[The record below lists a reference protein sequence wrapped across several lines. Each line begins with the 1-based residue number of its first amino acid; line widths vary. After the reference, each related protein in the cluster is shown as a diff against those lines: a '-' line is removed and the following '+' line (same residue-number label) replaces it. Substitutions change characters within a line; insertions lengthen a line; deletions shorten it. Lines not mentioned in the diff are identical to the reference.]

1 MLSVLVLA
9 AAGMASGG
17 GGERGLLGMMRNMTD
32 PACLQRRVPCSSLAS
47 IEAGGAILPSPGD
60 VPGLGFIQAL
70 QVAYSGGG
78 GGGMRRAGSIS
89 YSIATDPNA
98 TGSANTV
105 LAAVDAVDGSLAWA
119 TPLPF
124 VRVSS
129 LAEGMFLHADPLTG
143 ELLVVGEMDTPP
155 ASLPGAIAG
164 DHIVFRFN
172 PATRTMAAVGF
183 FGGEDGIASVGAY
196 DATTGILWAQ
206 CVYGNGRTYSLLG
219 MDTRSGRVAHNVTD
233 PYMAGGMACSTTG
246 RCFLIGITREGVPAG
261 ASFERVL
268 VELTCRGGRCALST
282 EPLLRLPGVCIMLGG
297 LMAIDTEA
305 QTIYGVLQN
314 NSATSPC
321 GGMAIGG
328 NGRGGVGAAAADLVW
343 RRGGPTDDAAA
354 AAAAAAAADAGF
366 KLLAVDFSSKVPVVV
381 GEPVLCASVPLCPVS
396 IAVAM

>member
-78 GGGMRRAGSIS
+78 RGGMRSAGGIS

-105 LAAVDAVDGSLAWA
+105 LAAIDAVDGSLVWA
-119 TPLPF
+119 IPLPF
-124 VRVSS
+124 VHVSL

-155 ASLPGAIAG
+155 ASLPGAVAG

-183 FGGEDGIASVGAY
+183 FGGDDGIASVGAY
-196 DATTGILWAQ
+196 DAATGILWAQ

-219 MDTRSGRVAHNVTD
+219 MDTHSGGRVAHNVTD
-233 PYMAGGMACSTTG
+233 PYLAGGMACSATG
-246 RCFLIGITREGVPAG
+246 RCFLIGITREGVRAG
-261 ASFERVL
+261 TFERVL
-268 VELTCRGGRCALST
+268 VELTCRGGRCTLSA

-297 LMAIDTEA
+297 LMAVDTQA

-321 GGMAIGG
+321 GGGVAVGG
-328 NGRGGVGAAAADLVW
+328 NGRGGVGGVAADLVW

-354 AAAAAAAADAGF
+354 TAAAADAGF

>member
-1 MLSVLVLA
+1 MWSVLVRA
-9 AAGMASGG
+9 GAGMAGGG
-17 GGERGLLGMMRNMTD
+17 GGERRLLGMMRNTTD
-32 PACLQRRVPCSSLAS
+32 PACLQRRVPCSSLSS

-70 QVAYSGGG
+70 QVAFAGGG
-78 GGGMRRAGSIS
+78 GLRRAGSIS

-124 VRVSS
+124 VHVSS
-129 LAEGMFLHADPLTG
+129 LAEGMFLHADSLTG

-155 ASLPGAIAG
+155 ASLPGAVAG

-183 FGGEDGIASVGAY
+183 FGGEDSIASVGAY
-196 DATTGILWAQ
+196 DAATGILWAQ
-206 CVYGNGRTYSLLG
+206 CINGNGKTYSLLG
-219 MDTRSGRVAHNVTD
+219 MDTHSGRVAHNVTD

-246 RCFLIGITREGVPAG
+246 RCFLIGITREDIPAG

-268 VELTCRGGRCALST
+268 VELTCRGGRCALGT
-282 EPLLRLPGVCIMLGG
+282 EPLLRLPGVCIILGG
-297 LMAIDTEA
+297 LMAVDTQA

-328 NGRGGVGAAAADLVW
+328 NGRGGVGAAADLVW
-343 RRGGPTDDAAA
+343 RRGGPTGDAAVAVA
-354 AAAAAAAADAGF
+354 AVADAGF
-366 KLLAVDFSSKVPVVV
+366 KLLAIDFSSKVPVVV
-381 GEPVLCASVPLCPVS
+381 GEPVLCASLQLCPVS
-396 IAVAM
+396 IAVAL